1 MDREEAAG
9 TLELLRKVVAKA
21 RDDTAAENWG
31 VIWVVHGVSNAAG
44 FLGTHWLL
52 HTGHLT
58 PGPYMLLWAAVLGF
72 NFGTMGR
79 FRRKNESSGSFI
91 EKQIWSIW
99 TTFIVAMSLTAVT
112 NYLVGLSVI
121 FMPEMTCVLVAVS
134 FSTMG
139 SMMGGWWYVPAL
151 VWAAMALV
159 IALVP
164 RDAFALLGALWLVTQ
179 GGGGI
184 FLERARRRKLARSAA

>member
-31 VIWVVHGVSNAAG
+31 VIWMVHAVSNAAG
-44 FLGTHWLL
+44 FFGTHLL
-52 HTGHLT
+52 LASGHLT
-58 PGPYMLLWAAVLGF
+58 PGPYVVLWGVALAF
-72 NFGTMGR
+72 NFGSMAR
-79 FRRKNESSGSFI
+79 FRRKNASSGSFI

-99 TTFIVAMSLTAVT
+99 TTFIVAMSLTAIA
-112 NYLVGLSVI
+112 NYLVGLTVI
-121 FMPEMTCVLVAVS
+121 FMPEVTCVLVAVS

-139 SMMGGWWYVPAL
+139 SMMGGWWYVPAI
-151 VWAAMALV
+151 VWGLMALL
-159 IALVP
+159 IASIP

-179 GGGGI
+179 GTGGI
-184 FLERARRRKLARSAA
+184 FLERARRAKLARTA